1 MARIFLSLISALFG
15 TLAIASIDCRPNG
28 PVVPRPTDLANS
40 QVVTS
45 ALGDL
50 TNLLQQAVDG
60 DVKGSNLANS
70 SFSVALISFSQQ
82 DAAIPIWEFHHLSPA
97 NVNGTK
103 NLDRDSQYLIGSV
116 SKVFTD
122 LVLLK
127 SGIDP
132 DTPVREYLPSLED
145 GRISWRDITLKAL
158 GNNLAGTPAIYGFSE
173 YYYIKEVF
181 ELLGFPPLNNSEF
194 PECGVIGLNSDC
206 DAQGLLRG
214 LLDSYPVSLPAQSP
228 VYSSLGY
235 SLLAIALKEAT
246 GKNYTQLLDE
256 LDPSTSLSASHGKS
270 SAPPNHPHVVD
281 VYGKGGGSWGYLS
294 QLNIIDEYGIAF
306 VVLTAGAAEAM
317 YPISDAVLA
326 TVVPAVD
333 EAARQQAEKYTGLF
347 SGEANGVVVNAT
359 VELDS
364 DSIVIRSLYRDG
376 HDMLAGIQEIF
387 KYAYG
392 DMLGLRVETP
402 RLFPTGIEE
411 VMEVAAEGCDSAIS
425 AIREDWRLTW
435 SDFTLLQ
442 EPGLPAAN
450 LSTQTCLSWSG
461 ADWVHYG
468 KQPLDRFVFV
478 RDKKTGDLLGFE
490 APFLRS
496 GLLQK
501 VN

>member
-1 MARIFLSLISALFG
+1 
-15 TLAIASIDCRPNG
+15 
-28 PVVPRPTDLANS
+28 
-40 QVVTS
+40 
-45 ALGDL
+45 
-50 TNLLQQAVDG
+50 
-60 DVKGSNLANS
+60 
-70 SFSVALISFSQQ
+70 
-82 DAAIPIWEFHHLSPA
+82 
-97 NVNGTK
+97 
-103 NLDRDSQYLIGSV
+103 
-116 SKVFTD
+116 
-122 LVLLK
+122 
-127 SGIDP
+127 
-132 DTPVREYLPSLED
+132 
-145 GRISWRDITLKAL
+145 
-158 GNNLAGTPAIYGFSE
+158 
-173 YYYIKEVF
+173 
-181 ELLGFPPLNNSEF
+181 
-194 PECGVIGLNSDC
+194 
-206 DAQGLLRG
+206 
-214 LLDSYPVSLPAQSP
+214 
-228 VYSSLGY
+228 
-235 SLLAIALKEAT
+235 
-246 GKNYTQLLDE
+246 
-256 LDPSTSLSASHGKS
+256 
-270 SAPPNHPHVVD
+270 
-281 VYGKGGGSWGYLS
+281 
-294 QLNIIDEYGIAF
+294 LNIIDEYGIAF

-376 HDMLAGIQEIF
+376 HDMLAGIQENF

-442 EPGLPAAN
+442 GPGLPAAN
-450 LSTQTCLSWSG
+450 LSAQTCLSWSG

-490 APFLRS
+490 PPFLRS